1 MSISACMCD
10 SCSVVFD
17 SFQLHGLQSARFIC
31 PWNYPGKNTG
41 AVAIFYSGD
50 LPDPAIGPKDQT
62 IVFCVSCIG
71 RRILYDWVNWEATIS
86 TYLLIIILN
95 INVLNSPIKRPKWLN
110 MLKTT
115 TTYKSF
121 YFFSTSKLV
130 QFETKGSQTDNEGKK
145 KDTMQMKM
153 KR

>member
-1 MSISACMCD
+1 MHVWQLL
-10 SCSVVFD
+10 SCVWLFSTPWTVVRQVHL
-17 SFQLHGLQSARFIC
+17 SMELSRQEYWSSCHLLLRGSSRSSHWTQGSNL
-31 PWNYPGKNTG
+31 
-41 AVAIFYSGD
+41 
-50 LPDPAIGPKDQT
+50 
-62 IVFCVSCIG
+62 VFCVSCIG

-110 MLKTT
+110 RLKTT

-121 YFFSTSKLV
+121 YFLSTSKLV
-130 QFETKGSQTDNEGKK
+130 QLETKGSQTDNEGKK